1 MGNKLDSDV
10 MWVLHRQERNAS
22 LFMTRQTDELT
33 NLTTGRLHKVKERLL
48 CNLRAQINTSQSS
61 LLCTET
67 ESGANKETGVLSGV
81 VCERVKTT
89 LTLKVSLF
97 IAARRFG
104 QSSKLFT

>member
-61 LLCTET
+61 LCTET

>member
-1 MGNKLDSDV
+1 

-48 CNLRAQINTSQSS
+48 CNLRAQINTSQSN
-61 LLCTET
+61 LCTET

-81 VCERVKTT
+81 VCETVKTT